1 MRILFTLSLVAGV
14 ALAPDDLKRPYA
26 SAQDKAAVTSPMAL
40 VVLHDAGSSHF
51 SPRAQQASASLQ
63 SNEVLRTAL
72 GDEGKLAG
80 KALSGLDLERLCAYE
95 SGAMT
100 SCTPDEKGRVGLFR
114 LDATSAQ
121 EVKVPFDEV
130 DEAEEWRKHVEAG
143 RLVYVRLSKALRH
156 HLASDHDLHSD
167 QVELFPL
174 HLYLA
179 HRIGAAETA
188 RLLAQIH
195 DGSARTQAA
204 SAELLSYLSD
214 DPQLVPLFEA
224 EHEVRAL
231 EAYTYLLGGWSAMV
245 DALPEP
251 PTPEQR

>member
-1 MRILFTLSLVAGV
+1 M
-14 ALAPDDLKRPYA
+14 
-26 SAQDKAAVTSPMAL
+26 
-40 VVLHDAGSSHF
+40 
-51 SPRAQQASASLQ
+51 
-63 SNEVLRTAL
+63 
-72 GDEGKLAG
+72 
-80 KALSGLDLERLCAYE
+80 DLERLCAYE
-95 SGAMT
+95 SGAKT
-100 SCTPDEKGRVGLFR
+100 SCTPDHKGRVGLFR

-121 EVKVPFDEV
+121 EVKIPFNEV
-130 DEAEEWRKHVEAG
+130 DEAEEWRRHVEAG

-156 HLASDHDLHSD
+156 HLANDHDLHGD

-179 HRIGAAETA
+179 HRIGAEETA
-188 RLLAQIH
+188 RLLAQIT
-195 DGSARTQAA
+195 DGSGRTETA
-204 SAELLSYLSD
+204 SPELLSYLSD

-251 PTPEQR
+251 PPSDQHESGQHESDQHESDQHESGQHESGQHESESR